1 MIDLTG
7 NNVSKMISF
16 SGLVMRIKTYV
27 LPVKVVVIQ
36 LVSRRVVICVVVLS
50 VYVARPTWSSRSGI
64 SG

>member
-36 LVSRRVVICVVVLS
+36 LVSR
-50 VYVARPTWSSRSGI
+50 
-64 SG
+64 

>member
-1 MIDLTG
+1 
-7 NNVSKMISF
+7 MISS